1 MDLGIKNVPPENFP
15 YELDEEGQI
24 VDSQSPAGIRLRY
37 ERLRKRVE
45 VDESSE
51 RQEEREAQKAAE
63 KERVEAE
70 GKTYSDPLVETGSG
84 LNDRTRCPVSWAS
97 FRTSSTRISRPS

>member
-1 MDLGIKNVPPENFP
+1 MMKKLICITCPMSCQLQIQ
-15 YELDEEGQI
+15 LDEEGQI

-37 ERLRKRVE
+37 ERLRKRVGA
-45 VDESSE
+45 DGGSE

-70 GKTYSDPLVETGSG
+70 GKTYSDPLVAMEDE
-84 LNDRTRCPVSWAS
+84 LNG
-97 FRTSSTRISRPS
+97 

>member
-1 MDLGIKNVPPENFP
+1 MDLGVKNVPPENFP
-15 YELDEEGQI
+15 YELDEEGHI

-37 ERLRKRVE
+37 DRLRKRVAI
-45 VDESSE
+45 DSFSD

-70 GKTYSDPLVETGSG
+70 GKEYSDPLV
-84 LNDRTRCPVSWAS
+84 
-97 FRTSSTRISRPS
+97 F